1 MRQFAQVVL
10 ERRTRHDT
18 SFFTE
23 PFESAWASEAIF
35 FLSVEELESATLRAR
50 VQISPDGIHWVD
62 EGTVSESLSGTGL
75 SFLRLR
81 HFGGWLRLAC
91 DLDTAG
97 KVRVLIHLILKE

>member
-10 ERRTRHDT
+10 ERRTRHQG
-18 SFFTE
+18 SFCTE
-23 PFESAWASEAIF
+23 PFETAWASEAIF
-35 FLSVEELESATLRAR
+35 FLAVEEFDAAEMRVR

-62 EGTVSESLSGTGL
+62 EGTDFAPISSTGL
-75 SFLRLR
+75 TSCRVS

-91 DLDTAG
+91 DLEEGG